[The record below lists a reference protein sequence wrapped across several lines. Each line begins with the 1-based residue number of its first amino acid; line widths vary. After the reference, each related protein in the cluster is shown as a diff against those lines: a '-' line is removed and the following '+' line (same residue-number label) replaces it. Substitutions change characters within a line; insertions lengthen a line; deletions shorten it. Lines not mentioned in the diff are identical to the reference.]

1 MSLATQVIDQQ
12 VAGVVDKYPDVFV
25 NELRL
30 GTDQQKKRS
39 AAFLFLVAKT
49 AFDLTDE
56 EAFDGIVD
64 GGNDFGV
71 DALYFEPSG
80 DGEIQ
85 VILIQG
91 K

>member
-1 MSLATQVIDQQ
+1 MSLAAQIIDQQ
-12 VAGVVDKYPDVFV
+12 VAGVVDRYPDVFV
-25 NELRL
+25 NELWL
-30 GTDQQKKRS
+30 GTDLQKKRS

-71 DALYFEPSG
+71 DAL
-80 DGEIQ
+80 
-85 VILIQG
+85 
-91 K
+91 